1 MDIEAYKSGHLEK
14 GLNYSYFVPAPINR
28 QWEWKDPHLGTLLEK
43 ASISLGELNS
53 FARLVPNID
62 LFIQLHVT
70 KEAVISSRIEGTQTN
85 IDEALMP
92 EEEISPEK
100 RNDCLEVRNYSEAMK
115 SAIKELEHIP
125 LSSRLLCKTH
135 ERLLSG
141 VRGEHKMPGEF
152 RRSQNWIGGANMR
165 DVVFIS
171 PAPTYVNELMG
182 DLENFLHNENI
193 QVPALIRTG
202 IAHYQFET
210 IHPFL
215 DGNGRIGRLLITLY
229 LVSQKIL
236 HQPLL
241 YLSVFFEK
249 NKSLYYDNLTRVRE
263 KNDLVHWLKYF
274 LTGVDETAQQASN
287 TLSDILKL
295 KEQIENTVRD
305 AAGRRTHSAIVLL
318 THLFKEPFINVK
330 QAEGIC
336 DLSTKAANDLVNMFV
351 KQGILKEIS
360 GKTRYRLFLFAQYVN
375 LFK

>member
-1 MDIEAYKSGHLEK
+1 MLIEAYKSGRIEK
-14 GLNYSYFVPAPINR
+14 GLQYSYFVPETINL
-28 QWEWKDPHLGTLLEK
+28 QWEWQDPQLGTLLEK

-92 EEEISPEK
+92 EEEISPER
-100 RNDCLEVRNYSEAMK
+100 RNDWLEVRNYSEAMK
-115 SAIKELEHIP
+115 NAIKELEHIP

-141 VRGEHKMPGEF
+141 VRGKHKMPGEF
-152 RRSQNWIGGANMR
+152 RNSQNWIGGASLS
-165 DVVFIS
+165 DAVFIP
-171 PAPTYVNELMG
+171 PAHTYLNELMG

-193 QVPALIRTG
+193 HVPVLVRIG

-263 KNDLVHWLKYF
+263 KNDLMHWLKYF
-274 LTGVDETAQQASN
+274 LTGMDETARQSSN

-295 KEQIENTVRD
+295 KEQLENAMRN
-305 AAGRRTHSAIVLL
+305 AAGRRTQSALILL
-318 THLFKEPFINVK
+318 THLFKEPFISVR
-330 QAEGIC
+330 QAEEIC
-336 DLSTKAANDLVNMFV
+336 DLSKKAANDLVSLFV
-351 KQGILKEIS
+351 QQGILKEIS
-360 GKTRYRLFLFAQYVN
+360 GKTRYRLFLFESYLN

>member
-1 MDIEAYKSGHLEK
+1 
-14 GLNYSYFVPAPINR
+14 
-28 QWEWKDPHLGTLLEK
+28 
-43 ASISLGELNS
+43 
-53 FARLVPNID
+53 
-62 LFIQLHVT
+62 
-70 KEAVISSRIEGTQTN
+70 
-85 IDEALMP
+85 
-92 EEEISPEK
+92 
-100 RNDCLEVRNYSEAMK
+100 MK

-152 RRSQNWIGGANMR
+152 RRSQNWIGGASLS
-165 DVVFIS
+165 DAVFIP
-171 PAPTYVNELMG
+171 PAHTYVNELMG

-295 KEQIENTVRD
+295 KEQIENSVRE
-305 AAGRRTHSAIVLL
+305 AAGRRAHSALVLL

-336 DLSTKAANDLVNMFV
+336 NLSTKAANDLVNMFV

-360 GKTRYRLFLFAQYVN
+360 GKTRYRFFLFAQYVN